1 MNRDNLPESELLS
14 ITVTFDEGKIEGAF
28 KLHSATTSATWDRMR
43 QFAGRLSEEVV
54 FSPLQITLP
63 WPSVLSVIREFAPLQ
78 KKWRFRFLPDAE
90 ARERIDE
97 FLAEYRSVRAA
108 RQSQTVRLSFP
119 EIEERL
125 RSVGF
130 RRRSLKNFQ
139 LRDLQHLLS
148 MRNGANFSVPGA
160 GKTTVTF
167 ALHLLTQTEGQR
179 LLVICPKSAFPAWS
193 EVVEECIGADAPA
206 FVREPF
212 TALTGGSDAIRHM
225 LKSDRSRFVIT
236 YDQLITAAE
245 PIIAFLLQ
253 NPVHVV
259 LDESHR
265 MKGGLAV
272 RRGAVLLNLAT
283 LPVRRDILSGTPM
296 PQAPTDLQSQLDFLW
311 PGMGLGNQILRG
323 ASPREV
329 IGNLYVR
336 TTKADLGLPPVERR
350 FIHVGMGRGQAALY
364 GIVRSELIRQCS
376 SMRSDR
382 GVDLIRARRSVMRL
396 LQLSSNPVL
405 ALRGIMDDSP
415 DLESGIMKEVVE
427 NGPSPK
433 LIAVRDLARHLAAEG
448 RKTVIWT
455 IFTDTIEQL
464 DRMLADLNPVTVYGA
479 IPSGDVDDLDTREG
493 RLRKFRTDP
502 TCMTFIANP
511 AAAGEGISLHQ
522 VCHDAIY
529 VDRSYNSTHYLQSID
544 RIHRLGLPSDVRTSI
559 HIFQTTAP
567 RGMGCIDHSVSRR
580 LAIKI
585 RALQQLLDDE
595 DLHEIAFDE
604 ESADEPIDYDIDPED
619 LMDLVAELEGTAS
632 YDADVG
638 A

>member
-1 MNRDNLPESELLS
+1 MNNDDVREARPLS
-14 ITVTFDEGKIEGAF
+14 VTITFNEDRIEGSFMLSSRTA
-28 KLHSATTSATWDRMR
+28 SATWDRMR
-43 QFAGRLSEEVV
+43 QFAGRISDDVV
-54 FSPLQITLP
+54 FSPLSITLP
-63 WPSVLSVIREFAPLQ
+63 WPGVLSLIREFAPFQ
-78 KKWRFRFLPDAE
+78 KKWGFRFEPDPD
-90 ARERIDE
+90 ARERIAV
-97 FLAEYRSVRAA
+97 FLTQYKSVRAA
-108 RQSQTVRLSFP
+108 RQSQALQVSIP

-130 RRRSLKNFQ
+130 QRRSLKSFQ
-139 LRDLQHLLS
+139 LRDLQQLLS

-167 ALHLLTQTEGQR
+167 ALHLLTQTEGQK

-193 EVVEECIGADAPA
+193 EVVEECMSREAPESL
-206 FVREPF
+206 REPF
-212 TALTGGSDAIRHM
+212 TPLTGGVDAIRET
-225 LKSDRSRFVIT
+225 LKSGKKRFVIT
-236 YDQLITAAE
+236 YDQLVTAVD
-245 PIIAFLLQ
+245 PIVAFLLQ

-272 RRGAVLLNLAT
+272 KRGAVLLNLAT
-283 LPVRRDILSGTPM
+283 LPIRRDILSGTPM
-296 PQAPTDLQSQLDFLW
+296 PQDAGDLQSQLDFLW

-323 ASPREV
+323 ASPRDV

-336 TTKADLGLPPVERR
+336 TTKADLGLPPVERH
-350 FIHVGMGRGQAALY
+350 FVQVGMGRGQAALY
-364 GIVRSELIRQCS
+364 GIVRSEIIRQCS
-376 SMRSDR
+376 SMRSGS

-405 ALRGIMDDSP
+405 ALRGIMEDAP
-415 DLESGIMKEVVE
+415 EVESGILEEVID

-433 LIAVRDLARHLAAEG
+433 MIAVRDFARQLAAEG

-464 DRMLADLNPVTVYGA
+464 ERMLADLNPVTVYGA
-479 IPSGDVDDLDTREG
+479 IPSGDIADLNTREG
-493 RLRKFRTDP
+493 RLRKFKTDP

-544 RIHRLGLPSDVRTSI
+544 RIHRLGLPEDAHTNI

-580 LAIKI
+580 LAIKL
-585 RALQQLLDDE
+585 RALQQLLNDE
-595 DLHEIAFDE
+595 DLHKIALDE
-604 ESADEPIDYDIDPED
+604 ENADEPIDYDLDPQD
-619 LMDLVAELEGTAS
+619 LIDLVAELEGSAT
-632 YDADVG
+632 YDEDVG